1 MHVGVA
7 LVADSE
13 AAEVVQVSEA
23 ALYDPALTAKAG
35 AIRCAAACDDRSDPE
50 SSQEP
55 AVLVEVIATIS
66 EDTIGLAAWPAAL
79 ASDRP

>member
-7 LVADSE
+7 LVANPQP
-13 AAEVVQVSEA
+13 AEVVQVSEA
-23 ALYDPALTAKAG
+23 ALDDPALTSEAG
-35 AIRCAAACDDRSDPE
+35 AVGCSTTGDHGSDPE
-50 SSQEP
+50 SPQEP

-66 EDTIGLAAWPAAL
+66 QDTIGFLAWPAAL

>member
-13 AAEVVQVSEA
+13 PAEVVQVSEA
-23 ALYDPALTAKAG
+23 ALDDPALASEAG
-35 AIRCAAACDDRSDPE
+35 AVGCATTSDHGSDPE
-50 SSQEP
+50 RPQEP
-55 AVLVEVIATIS
+55 AMLVEVIATVS
-66 EDTIGLAAWPAAL
+66 ENTIWFLAWPAAL